1 MYTDHA
7 ACLSILNTAKPSG
20 KLARWAL
27 TIHTNADA
35 LSRCPVDE
43 NLNST
48 VAETTAVLS
57 DLEEVQRDQ
66 LEDLDLATMMMY
78 LQDGTLPEEEK
89 QARKIVIESK
99 QFELVEGVLY
109 HENSAF
115 PDRWCDEGRPSRSIC
130 RASFREESL

>member
-7 ACLSILNTAKPSG
+7 ACLSIINTAKPSG
-20 KLARWAL
+20 KLACWAL
-27 TIHTNADA
+27 TIQEMDLTIKHKAGKKNTNADA

-78 LQDGTLPEEEK
+78 LQDGTLP
-89 QARKIVIESK
+89 
-99 QFELVEGVLY
+99 
-109 HENSAF
+109 
-115 PDRWCDEGRPSRSIC
+115 
-130 RASFREESL
+130 